1 MFLCRMVFQ
10 LALIFII
17 VTFTFGN
24 KISIA
29 PSIPEITH
37 FVNDSHIVFCKSNLR
52 TNWRAPNGFI
62 VGSTDQRIH
71 VEDKGAQLALVFE
84 KISLNDKGKWTCETD
99 GGEYKESFVLI
110 VNKRISFPEEDKLQ
124 SAPEGMDKI
133 IKCRPEGDPTPIISK
148 WERNG
153 KKMKFPHPKF
163 LQVSNGILIKNITKD
178 DGGEYICRAFQVS
191 ETVSDI
197 RQLNIQLKV

>member
-1 MFLCRMVFQ
+1 MRIRNKNITNMFLCRMVFQ
-10 LALIFII
+10 LALILI
-17 VTFTFGN
+17 TTTTTFGN

-71 VEDKGAQLALVFE
+71 VEDKGGMYGVVDGLCFVYIYYTIVMFMYVAQLALVFE
-84 KISLNDKGKWTCETD
+84 KISLNDRGKWTCETD

-110 VNKRISFPEEDKLQ
+110 VNSMYLTTFKF
-124 SAPEGMDKI
+124 SAEFNWN
-133 IKCRPEGDPTPIISK
+133 T
-148 WERNG
+148 
-153 KKMKFPHPKF
+153 F
-163 LQVSNGILIKNITKD
+163 L
-178 DGGEYICRAFQVS
+178 
-191 ETVSDI
+191 
-197 RQLNIQLKV
+197 